1 MAFASIQL
9 GNPHTAILMTQQQA
23 SDPPKARPPTEQS
36 AVPVSH
42 PVPVFASPV
51 HFLTATAEIEALA
64 EALKRVSRF
73 AVDMESDSFYHYFD
87 KVCLFQITAAGEDYI
102 VDALS
107 GADLSSLHGV
117 FADPAIEKIFHGADN
132 DIMLL
137 KRSCGINT
145 RGIFDTMIAAQ
156 IAGLRKLGLS
166 DLIGQYFS
174 RRLDKRFQ
182 RYDWSSRPLLPEHLQ
197 YARSDTHYLAELR
210 DLLWDLVIE
219 KGRAPQALEEFE
231 RVTLKNPQVKP
242 FSADDCL
249 KIAGSQTLAAADL
262 KVLRELFVAR
272 DAIARKEDLPTF
284 RVIQNEVL
292 LNLVRLKP
300 TQVKD
305 LLGVR
310 SMHPRVV
317 RNYGE
322 QIVGAIRSGMSSQA
336 LLPKPPAEPP
346 APVDAAEIEARFQ
359 KLKKWRQGK
368 SVLLDLEPAL
378 IASNA
383 ILYNVAR
390 ILPADL
396 PQMME
401 IPLVRRWQVDAYG
414 AEWLA
419 ALAASE
425 SDRNH

>member
-1 MAFASIQL
+1 
-9 GNPHTAILMTQQQA
+9 MTNQQA
-23 SDPPKARPPTEQS
+23 SARAARGPNSELLPTLHPPPE
-36 AVPVSH
+36 
-42 PVPVFASPV
+42 FASPV
-51 HFLTATAEIEALA
+51 HFLAATAEIEALA
-64 EALKRVSRF
+64 ETLKTVRRF

-107 GADLSSLHGV
+107 GADLSSLHGA

-145 RGIFDTMIAAQ
+145 INIFDTMIAAQ
-156 IAGLRKLGLS
+156 VAGLRKLGLS
-166 DLIGQYFS
+166 DLIGQFFA

-210 DLLWDLVIE
+210 DLLWNLVLE
-219 KGRAPQALEEFE
+219 KGRTAQALEEFE
-231 RVTLKNPQVKP
+231 RVALKQPQAKA

-249 KIAGSQTLAAADL
+249 KIAGSQALAAPDL
-262 KVLRELFVAR
+262 KVLRELFIVR
-272 DAIARKEDLPTF
+272 DAIARQEDLPTF

-300 TQVKD
+300 AHARD
-305 LLGVR
+305 LLDVR
-310 SMHPRVV
+310 SMHPRVA
-317 RNYGE
+317 RKYGE
-322 QIVGAIRSGMSSQA
+322 EIVGAVRRSMSSEA
-336 LLPKPPAEPP
+336 LLPLAPAEPP
-346 APVDAAEIEARFQ
+346 ESADAAEVEARFQ
-359 KLKKWRQGK
+359 KLKKWRQNASAK
-368 SVLLDLEPAL
+368 LDLEPAVV
-378 IASNA
+378 ASNA

-390 ILPADL
+390 LLPADL
-396 PQMME
+396 QQLQD

-419 ALAASE
+419 TMATAGA
-425 SDRNH
+425 N

>member
-1 MAFASIQL
+1 MGSESNSPQQFRKVSQMTIQE
-9 GNPHTAILMTQQQA
+9 P
-23 SDPPKARPPTEQS
+23 SDHPKATPGTDQPV
-36 AVPVSH
+36 VPVVH
-42 PVPVFASPV
+42 PVPVFDNPV
-51 HFLTATAEIEALA
+51 HFLATTAEIEALA
-64 EALKRVSRF
+64 EALKRVPRF

-87 KVCLFQITAAGEDYI
+87 KVCLFQITAGGQDYI

-107 GADLSSLHGV
+107 GAELSSLYGV

-137 KRSCGINT
+137 KRSCGIDT

-156 IAGLRKLGLS
+156 IAGLRKVGLS
-166 DLIGQYFS
+166 DLIGQFFS

-210 DLLWDLVIE
+210 DLLWELVRE
-219 KGRAPQALEEFE
+219 KGRESQAIEEFE
-231 RVTLKNPQVKP
+231 RVAAKNPQVKP

-262 KVLRELFVAR
+262 KVLRELFVVR

-292 LNLVRLKP
+292 VNLVRLKP
-300 TQVKD
+300 AQARD

-310 SMHPRVV
+310 SMHPRVA

-322 QIVGAIRSGMSSQA
+322 QIVGAIRTGMSSQA
-336 LLPKPPAEPP
+336 LLPLPPPEPP
-346 APVDAAEIEARFQ
+346 QPADAAEIEARFQ

-368 SVLLDLEPAL
+368 SVTLDVEPAVV
-378 IASNA
+378 ASNA

-396 PQMME
+396 TQMLE
-401 IPLVRRWQVDAYG
+401 IPLVRRWQVAAYG

-419 ALAASE
+419 ALAASGP
-425 SDRNH
+425 D